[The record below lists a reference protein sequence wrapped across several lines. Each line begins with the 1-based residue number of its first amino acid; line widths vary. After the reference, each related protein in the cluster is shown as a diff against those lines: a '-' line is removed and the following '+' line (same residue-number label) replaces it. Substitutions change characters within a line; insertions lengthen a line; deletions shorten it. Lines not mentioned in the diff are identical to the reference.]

1 MSSWY
6 LNIWLFGHI
15 EKRLD
20 QKNKVNFKIYD
31 VTIWETNNCNTHISQ
46 HLGNQAIRQW
56 NLVNQK
62 EKNIFLEK
70 WYAKCSGE
78 TIPRPFS
85 KKSKLSISLDQ
96 LPKFFTGCFCCTP
109 SWGLSNILKLSCR
122 PLIFSSNKAFL
133 RNKKRSGTSLS
144 ASISTW
150 FLNKNIYIFIFY

>member
-31 VTIWETNNCNTHISQ
+31 VTIWETNNCFPHISQ

-56 NLVNQK
+56 NLVSLK
-62 EKNIFLEK
+62 EKSIFLEK
-70 WYAKCSGE
+70 WYTKCSGE

-96 LPKFFTGCFCCTP
+96 LPKFFYRLFLLYAKLRAIKYIETKLQTTCFF
-109 SWGLSNILKLSCR
+109 
-122 PLIFSSNKAFL
+122 LI
-133 RNKKRSGTSLS
+133 
-144 ASISTW
+144 
-150 FLNKNIYIFIFY
+150 